1 MKRTT
6 LVLEEATLDAV
17 RDLARREKRDM
28 SEIVN
33 EALRDGLRLR
43 RRKVSPVPEL
53 PSYGMGRTRT
63 NLGDRDALEQVM
75 GNE

>member
-6 LVLEEATLDAV
+6 LILEEATMEAV

-33 EALRDGLRLR
+33 EVLRDGLRLR
-43 RRKVSPVPEL
+43 ERKAAPALDLPV
-53 PSYGMGRTRT
+53 YRMGRARV
-63 NLGDRDALEQVM
+63 NLADRDALEQM
-75 GNE
+75 MENK

>member
-1 MKRTT
+1 
-6 LVLEEATLDAV
+6 V

-43 RRKVSPVPEL
+43 KRKVAPVPEL
-53 PSYGMGRTRT
+53 PSYGMGRTLT
-63 NLGDRDALEQVM
+63 NLADRDVLEQVM
-75 GNE
+75 GDE

>member
-1 MKRTT
+1 MI
-6 LVLEEATLDAV
+6 LEEATLDAV

-43 RRKVSPVPEL
+43 KREVAPMLEL
-53 PSYGMGRTRT
+53 PSYGMGRTLT
-63 NLGDRDALEQVM
+63 NLADRDALEQVM
-75 GNE
+75 GDE